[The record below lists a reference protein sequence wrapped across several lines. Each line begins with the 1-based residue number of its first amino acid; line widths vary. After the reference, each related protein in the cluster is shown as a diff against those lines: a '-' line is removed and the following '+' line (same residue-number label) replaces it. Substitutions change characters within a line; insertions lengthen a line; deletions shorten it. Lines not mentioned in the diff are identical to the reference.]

1 MQGRFHPNPNLSPA
15 SPLDRLLGLT
25 VGIGLLVVAAA
36 AVVAALIAWILL
48 MALAAGWA
56 AQAGPILAILLVVA
70 MAGFALAVCA
80 AGLWSL
86 LQIGSVRR
94 ALGLR

>member
-1 MQGRFHPNPNLSPA
+1 MQGRFHPNPNLSPV

-25 VGIGLLVVAAA
+25 LGIGLGVFAVAAVA
-36 AVVAALIAWILL
+36 AALIAWVLL
-48 MALAAGWA
+48 MAVAAGWA
-56 AQAGPILAILLVVA
+56 AQAGPGLAILLVVA
-70 MAGFALAVCA
+70 MAGFALSVCA